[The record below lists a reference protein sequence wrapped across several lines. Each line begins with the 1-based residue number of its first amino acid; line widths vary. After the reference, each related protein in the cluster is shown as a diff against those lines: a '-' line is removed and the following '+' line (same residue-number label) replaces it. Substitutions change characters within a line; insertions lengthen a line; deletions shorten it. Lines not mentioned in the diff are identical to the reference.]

1 MSDPP
6 DIDPAYTADPGA
18 ADIDTPDT
26 LPSHQDE
33 AIPMAN
39 QKGTQQTKEAITG
52 AVEFLKAATRAG
64 ADGFQISDA
73 RIVITNHDM
82 RQAVQK
88 AIEGA
93 SEIPGELADLSF
105 AEGTDVAAHTV
116 SEVRDILS

>member
-6 DIDPAYTADPGA
+6 DIDPAYTVDPGA
-18 ADIDTPDT
+18 ADINTPDT
-26 LPSHQDE
+26 LPSHNEDSISMSHEQ
-33 AIPMAN
+33 
-39 QKGTQQTKEAITG
+39 GTQQTKEAITG

-73 RIVITNHDM
+73 RIVITDHEM

-88 AIEGA
+88 AIEGG
-93 SEIPGELADLSF
+93 SQIDDEVADLSPP
-105 AEGTDVAAHTV
+105 EGVDVAMHAV